1 MELNGRTL
9 QAFLGQWKVLGLAVF
24 LAWLVLFHLLVS
36 AWTLCLF
43 TSVLVVLGSWLGC
56 RVALDANSLLHLEHF
71 VPTWAP
77 PPGQHAADSER
88 WLDWEIHSIVSKA
101 VRDFVSSWYS
111 NLVSKDGEEESEFEE
126 VVREAMLAA
135 AEELKRRAKKVDR
148 RTLAQ
153 RVLELCGSH
162 LQSYGCAREQMQLLT
177 KPGCDRKDLWR
188 LYSQADTPHPAL
200 ASPAAELCY
209 SRALVDL
216 LLQVLVPY
224 PHMETRTGG
233 YMVGELITCN
243 VLLPLVARIS
253 NPDWLNHTVVDVF
266 MSSFPMAGTQAE
278 VQVGR
283 TATRREAQQEPSVS
297 DVSSLMHSDHQE
309 TSSTPTES
317 STSLHSLSFSEE
329 FLLDSGNEQ
338 FFSDGRKSLSNN
350 SSAPDSYVTSDST
363 CDCLPSSDFCGL
375 AFLEEESFGLLGS
388 VKRPPPKVLISGQTS
403 WSDSPVE
410 ETCLL
415 LSQGGC
421 PEAPGEM
428 SPSPFSLDPL
438 RSPEGPVVIQ
448 NLHIAGTV
456 VAKEQRGSGTHQYT
470 LYTIKY
476 ETTGDPECSSQPV
489 AYHMVNRRYSEF
501 INLQARLEEK
511 SDLRKVVKNVKG
523 PKKFFPD
530 LPFGNAEIDKV
541 ETRKGYLETYIKQLC
556 SIPETANS
564 EEIQEF
570 LALSTD
576 ATMTFEK
583 KQSVPRID
591 KLVVNAIVDTLKTA
605 FPRPEPQSPTEEVDT
620 DLDGRA
626 QSDSKKIRSR
636 LRFSSKI
643 APALNVSDLQPRVS
657 YCFSEGSS
665 LLRGLEAFVQEQER
679 LLCGDQWKG
688 SEDGRVPALDQR
700 EEEMNLRA
708 SDTRPLETVS
718 DIALAD
724 VALNVLCLLMKEQ
737 WSWLCTENVQKII
750 RLLFGTCIERW
761 LNMCIARV
769 TSAPCWVIYLRVL
782 QEAVWPGGEPAVVS
796 PPERS
801 PEERRETCQQC
812 LQCLTQLLPE
822 IIPDILGLEKYRLS
836 WEHVL
841 ASLQDSSINRHLLY
855 CIFDL
860 LLEFLIP
867 ESSDVAFQRS
877 LLPSLSGDVDR
888 AAASP
893 WQPAAPGL

>member
-278 VQVGR
+278 V
-283 TATRREAQQEPSVS
+283 
-297 DVSSLMHSDHQE
+297 
-309 TSSTPTES
+309 
-317 STSLHSLSFSEE
+317 
-329 FLLDSGNEQ
+329 
-338 FFSDGRKSLSNN
+338 
-350 SSAPDSYVTSDST
+350 
-363 CDCLPSSDFCGL
+363 
-375 AFLEEESFGLLGS
+375 
-388 VKRPPPKVLISGQTS
+388 
-403 WSDSPVE
+403 
-410 ETCLL
+410 
-415 LSQGGC
+415 QGGC